1 MSIQKSINSILG
13 STATAVGAVGKQEDI
28 NPKANPKASPPK
40 QRTQTFQNF
49 NPVASEKA
57 KASLKNEIEGR
68 KQQKRRIKKRM
79 DLQINTDPRMRLKEG
94 V

>member
-1 MSIQKSINSILG
+1 MSIQQSINSILG

-28 NPKANPKASPPK
+28 NPKATPKASPPK

-49 NPVASEKA
+49 SPEASEKA
-57 KASLKNEIEGR
+57 KASLNKEIEGR
-68 KQQKRRIKKRM
+68 KQQKRRVKKRM
-79 DLQINTDPRMRLKEG
+79 DLLINTDPRMRLKEG

>member
-1 MSIQKSINSILG
+1 MSIQQSINSILG

-28 NPKANPKASPPK
+28 TPKASQPK
-40 QRTQTFQNF
+40 QKTQTFQNF
-49 NPVASEKA
+49 SPVASEKA
-57 KASLKNEIEGR
+57 KSSLKKEIEGR

-79 DLQINTDPRMRLKEG
+79 DLLINTDPRMRLKEG